1 MKTKLK
7 SKNFKLQPPPSTI
20 NLHVID
26 NYFRCSG
33 SVQIILITRN
43 TIKHDPFGIYV
54 GFRSVRIHFYQ
65 IGFGLFA
72 SPTRLCDRS
81 SPVVFRDS
89 D

>member
-20 NLHVID
+20 NLHIID

-65 IGFGLFA
+65 SDSVYLPALLDFA
-72 SPTRLCDRS
+72 I
-81 SPVVFRDS
+81 VVLQ
-89 D
+89 